1 MGRAELPRQN
11 VPANDFAD
19 HPADRA
25 MRAASRKDV
34 QFHDRTPHLKPREAI
49 EVAYL

>member
-11 VPANDFAD
+11 VPANSFAD

-34 QFHDRTPHLKPREAI
+34 QFHDRSAFEA
-49 EVAYL
+49 EKSNRVACL